1 MHFINI
7 SAAIYS
13 AKKSDSLPFQQIR
26 VQLRGKG
33 AKKGCTDAG
42 LQFQPLSCQ
51 CLNTVWKQGFKK
63 RFYVTQQCKR
73 STAVSLT
80 SLVCFAQLAEEKKS
94 MILLHWIPV
103 ADKIHVKYLIILCW
117 SFPSVQ

>member
-1 MHFINI
+1 MHIINI
-7 SAAIYS
+7 SAVIYS
-13 AKKSDSLPFQQIR
+13 AQKSDSLPFQQIR

-51 CLNTVWKQGFKK
+51 CLNTVWKEGFKN
-63 RFYVTQQCKR
+63 RFYVTQQYKR

-80 SLVCFAQLAEEKKS
+80 SLVCFAQLAEEKKEYDS
-94 MILLHWIPV
+94 AALDP
-103 ADKIHVKYLIILCW
+103 CC
-117 SFPSVQ
+117 